1 MFPYPVLLCDLGGT
15 NCRFSTAREPGA
27 EPTALGSMKTTDHKT
42 FADAARAIMQ
52 QANLAAGSLI
62 MCAAGPLR
70 GRAVQLTNAAW
81 DLDGPALAQ
90 ELKLQQGLLLND
102 FEALALS
109 LPFIRSEWMRSIGSI
124 NPVAGRPMIVLGPGT
139 GLGTAALVRSG
150 ERYLGMETEA
160 GHTDFAAA
168 SDDEWAIWAQ
178 LRRSHRRITPETIL
192 SGAGLVRLQA
202 AREAIGKDIAYSEPA
217 ITGTAAAQITE
228 AALVNPGGSEADTVR
243 LFWKLVARYAG
254 DIVLTYFAQGGVT
267 LAGGI
272 LPRLLALLDER
283 SFRASFEDKAP
294 MRSVMEAAPVRLL
307 LRGDAVHYGMAGI
320 AAKPDSFVL
329 NYAARCWV

>member
-15 NCRFSTAREPGA
+15 NCRFSAVREQGA
-27 EPTALGSMKTTDHKT
+27 EPEALGSMATADHRT

-52 QANLAAGSLI
+52 QASVAACSLI
-62 MCAAGPLR
+62 VCAAGPLR
-70 GRAVQLTNAAW
+70 GRTVQLTNAAW
-81 DLDGPALAQ
+81 ELDGIALAQ
-90 ELKLQQGLLLND
+90 DLKLQQGLLLND

-109 LPFIRSEWMRSIGSI
+109 LPAIRPEWTRPIGSVE
-124 NPVAGRPMIVLGPGT
+124 PATGRPMIVLGPGT

-150 ERYLGMETEA
+150 ERYIGMETEA

-178 LRRSHRRITPETIL
+178 LRKAHKRITPETVL

-202 AREAIGKDIAYSEPA
+202 ARDAIGKGVAYTEPA
-217 ITGTAAAQITE
+217 ITDAAAARITE
-228 AALVNPGGSEADTVR
+228 AALANPAGSEADTVR
-243 LFWKLVARYAG
+243 LFWTLVARYAG
-254 DIVLTYFAQGGVT
+254 DIALTYFAQGGVT

-272 LPRLLALLDER
+272 LPRLLPLLEEAA
-283 SFRASFEDKAP
+283 FRAAFENKAP
-294 MRSVMEAAPVRLL
+294 MRSVVEATPVRLL
-307 LRGDAVHYGMAGI
+307 LRGDAVHHGMAGI
-320 AAKPDSFVL
+320 AARPDSFVL